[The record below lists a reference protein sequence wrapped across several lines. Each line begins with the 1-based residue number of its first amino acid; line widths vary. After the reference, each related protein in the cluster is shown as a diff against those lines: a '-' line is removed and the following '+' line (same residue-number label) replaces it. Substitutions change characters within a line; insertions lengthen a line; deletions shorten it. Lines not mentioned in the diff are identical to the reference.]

1 MVTKITVLSHSQ
13 IYSKHS
19 LLLGL
24 LVVWKLD
31 PFRWSIG
38 SSSMIR
44 WSLRSFNP
52 SSFFQRSDKY
62 HMWLSQCIYWYIY
75 IYLYIYHIYIMCIY
89 IYHIYTYHIHIYTY
103 THIHIQSLYHVY
115 IYLTITQRSYL
126 FCGFFPIPPG
136 LIIAKMAREAGG
148 RPLVWSEVN
157 GDFHGNG

>member
-38 SSSMIR
+38 SSSMTR
-44 WSLRSFNP
+44 WSLRTFNP

-62 HMWLSQCIYWYIY
+62 HMWLSQCIYLYTFIY
-75 IYLYIYHIYIMCIY
+75 IYLYIYHVYIIY
-89 IYHIYTYHIHIYTY
+89 IYIIYIYTYHIHIYTY

-115 IYLTITQRSYL
+115 IYRTITQRSYY
-126 FCGFFPIPPG
+126 FVVFSDP
-136 LIIAKMAREAGG
+136 ARPNHRQNGAWGWWS
-148 RPLVWSEVN
+148 PLGVKRGQRWFSW
-157 GDFHGNG
+157 

>member
-1 MVTKITVLSHSQ
+1 MTKITVLSHSQ

-75 IYLYIYHIYIMCIY
+75 IPIYISYIYNVYIYISYIY
-89 IYHIYTYHIHIYTY
+89 ISYTYIHIYTY
-103 THIHIQSLYHVY
+103 THTILISC
-115 IYLTITQRSYL
+115 IYLPHYYPTKLLIL
-126 FCGFFPIPPG
+126 WFFPDP
-136 LIIAKMAREAGG
+136 ARPNHRQNGAWGWWS
-148 RPLVWSEVN
+148 PLGVKRGQRWFSW
-157 GDFHGNG
+157 

>member
-38 SSSMIR
+38 SSSMTR
-44 WSLRSFNP
+44 WSLRTFNP

-62 HMWLSQCIYWYIY
+62 HMWLSQCIYLYTFIY
-75 IYLYIYHIYIMCIY
+75 IYLYIYIMSISYIYIHHIYI
-89 IYHIYTYHIHIYTY
+89 HISYTYIHIYTY
-103 THIHIQSLYHVY
+103 THTILISC
-115 IYLTITQRSYL
+115 IYLPHYYPTKLL
-126 FCGFFPIPPG
+126 FCGFFRSRQ
-136 LIIAKMAREAGG
+136 A
-148 RPLVWSEVN
+148 
-157 GDFHGNG
+157 